1 VTDKLGL
8 CLVGAGGM
16 GSRHLIGAKTLA
28 DSGMSNIEIVG
39 VCDLREE
46 SAQRAA
52 DTVEEMFGRR
62 PAIHLSM
69 DDAIADPAIDGFDV
83 VTEASSHLAVTL
95 PALAAGKHVMSEK
108 PLGITIRS
116 CLAMI
121 EAAAASGAVL
131 ATAEN
136 YRRDPPNRLVKAI
149 LDAGLL
155 GHVHLIAET
164 RIGGNDRIITTPWRH
179 LKDKGAIGL
188 DMGVHLTDLFQY
200 YGGEIQSVFGEGFI
214 AEPVRR
220 RRDAPSRALP
230 AYVEELKRMPEQMD
244 ATGEDAVIAS
254 YRLASGA
261 RAQLTYINSGPGQR
275 YLSRTIHGREGSLR
289 IGKDRNGIG
298 PILDRG
304 GEVLQGKEILPLVP
318 GFQLDEITTRLFG
331 ENAVEYDIGTEAADA
346 ACLAIELHDYADAVL
361 TGRAPEVDGWGGMT
375 AVAGILGAYE
385 SGLAGRPVT
394 MAELLSGEVSAYQD
408 PIDEALGLLDAGA
421 KR

>member
-1 VTDKLGL
+1 MSDKLGI

-16 GSRHLIGAKTLA
+16 GSRHLLGAKALA
-28 DSGMSNIEIVG
+28 DTGLSNIEVVG

-46 SAQRAA
+46 SANRAA
-52 DTVEEMFGRR
+52 DTVEELFGRR
-62 PAIHLSM
+62 PAIHLSI
-69 DDAIADPAIDGFDV
+69 DDAVADPAIQGFDV
-83 VTEASSHLAVTL
+83 VTEAASHLAVTL

-108 PLGITIRS
+108 PLGITIKS

-121 EAAAASGAVL
+121 EAAAATGAVL

-149 LDAGLL
+149 LEAGLL
-155 GHVHLIAET
+155 GDIHLIAET

-200 YGGEIQSVFGEGFI
+200 YGGEIVTVSGEGFI

-230 AYVEELKRMPEQMD
+230 AYVEELKRMPEQLE
-244 ATGEDAVIAS
+244 ATGEDSVIAS
-254 YRLASGA
+254 YRLVSGA

-275 YLSRTIHGREGSLR
+275 YLSRTIHGRNGSLR

-298 PILDRG
+298 PILDLG
-304 GEVLQGKEILPLVP
+304 GEVLQGKQLLPLVP
-318 GFQLDEITTRLFG
+318 GFRLDEVTTALFG
-331 ENAVEYDIGTEAADA
+331 EDAVEYDIGSEAADA
-346 ACLAIELHDYADAVL
+346 AGLAIELHDFADAVL
-361 TGRAPEVDGWGGMT
+361 TGRAPEVDGRGGMT
-375 AVAGILGAYE
+375 AVAGIVGAYE
-385 SGLAGRPVT
+385 SGLAGRTVT
-394 MAELLSGEVSAYQD
+394 MEELLSGEVSAYQD
-408 PIDEALGLLDAGA
+408 PIDEALGLVGVA
-421 KR
+421 R